1 MEPGAEENYFSVS
14 VPASDILG
22 GTIHTGA
29 VFVVDSS
36 RMAEISDPA
45 EAV

>member
-1 MEPGAEENYFSVS
+1 MKPEAEENYSSV
-14 VPASDILG
+14 SDILG
-22 GTIHTGA
+22 GTILSSA

-36 RMAEISDPA
+36 RMAKIFDPA

>member
-1 MEPGAEENYFSVS
+1 MKPEAEEDYFSV
-14 VPASDILG
+14 SDILG
-22 GTIHTGA
+22 GTIHASA

-36 RMAEISDPA
+36 RMTRILDPA